1 MTLDSGKINRLWE
14 YLKPYW
20 FLELIAFLV
29 MAVMAGFTLA
39 LPGAVRYLIDDLI
52 PGLLAQPKETVS
64 FTPVVW
70 FGLFLIGIYLGQV
83 VFSWLRDYLAAFIGA
98 NIIANMRSRLFAHM
112 ERLSLSFYQSHQ
124 VGELMSRFLNDI
136 NRIQNLLTSTLLMFL
151 TNLLML
157 LGILIYLLTIDW
169 KMTLTALVPVPLT
182 VLVTRHYGV
191 KLNHINRRLM
201 ETLGIFSA
209 RLQESFLG
217 IKTIKA
223 FGREKEEELKVGQVM
238 NELTGIYIKYSVT
251 TSLSAYLSIF
261 FNMLG
266 PIVVLAWGT
275 YLIVMGQMQLGAL
288 MAFYMLLAFLYS
300 PVQGLASVHL
310 EVQAAMASVDRIFE
324 YFDLPPAVA
333 EDPHPV
339 RLEKV
344 RGEIQLKNISFK
356 YEQGAFA
363 ISDFNLVIKPGEKV
377 AVVGPS
383 GSGKTTLINLIMRFY
398 DPPDGMI
405 MLDGVDL
412 RRLSLASLR
421 ASMALVDQ
429 DPLLFKTSVFQ
440 NIAYANPDAKPEAV
454 KKAADIANIHD
465 YIMSLPQGYD
475 TEVGERGVTVSGG
488 EKQRLCLARAILKNT
503 PILILDEA
511 TSALDANSEKLI
523 QESLKNIL
531 DGKTAIIIAH
541 RLSTV
546 QHADRIIV
554 MEAGRIVGEGTHD
567 MLLAQSPLY
576 RELAQKQLLV

>member
-1 MTLDSGKINRLWE
+1 
-14 YLKPYW
+14 
-20 FLELIAFLV
+20 
-29 MAVMAGFTLA
+29 
-39 LPGAVRYLIDDLI
+39 
-52 PGLLAQPKETVS
+52 
-64 FTPVVW
+64 
-70 FGLFLIGIYLGQV
+70 
-83 VFSWLRDYLAAFIGA
+83 
-98 NIIANMRSRLFAHM
+98 
-112 ERLSLSFYQSHQ
+112 
-124 VGELMSRFLNDI
+124 
-136 NRIQNLLTSTLLMFL
+136 
-151 TNLLML
+151 
-157 LGILIYLLTIDW
+157 
-169 KMTLTALVPVPLT
+169 
-182 VLVTRHYGV
+182 
-191 KLNHINRRLM
+191 
-201 ETLGIFSA
+201 
-209 RLQESFLG
+209 
-217 IKTIKA
+217 
-223 FGREKEEELKVGQVM
+223 
-238 NELTGIYIKYSVT
+238 
-251 TSLSAYLSIF
+251 
-261 FNMLG
+261 
-266 PIVVLAWGT
+266 
-275 YLIVMGQMQLGAL
+275 
-288 MAFYMLLAFLYS
+288 
-300 PVQGLASVHL
+300 
-310 EVQAAMASVDRIFE
+310 
-324 YFDLPPAVA
+324 
-333 EDPHPV
+333 
-339 RLEKV
+339 
-344 RGEIQLKNISFK
+344 
-356 YEQGAFA
+356 
-363 ISDFNLVIKPGEKV
+363 
-377 AVVGPS
+377 VGPS